1 MKGARA
7 AFCHLADGQQVLP
20 QPDTRAVFELKVHS
34 FSSGRSICRPSR
46 DCRIFFRMCLK
57 HSQNVI
63 DPEPP
68 CTYGNASTEALSADP
83 SSISESAPMKVNV
96 SFKWPGSFSL
106 ILEAWITDSSGSKST
121 GDQDNLLSRVASL
134 GRQTV
139 GQQWSQQVHQD
150 NQSQLGF
157 SYRVVCINNYHG
169 EDCSSLCRP
178 RNDTF
183 GHYHCDADGRRH
195 CMEGWS
201 GQYCTDPIC
210 AGGCGEDRG
219 FCESPGRCKCHEGWE
234 GNRCDTCKRHP
245 GCLHGTCLQPWQCNC
260 KEGWGGL
267 YCDQDLNYCT
277 NHRPCQNRA
286 SCTNTGEGSYTCAC
300 RPGFSGMNCEVET
313 NECDSNPCRNGGSC
327 KDLLNGYS
335 CACPQGFYGTE
346 CQISAM
352 RCADGPCFNGGTC
365 QEADTGG
372 YSCRCPAG
380 FTGSN
385 CEKRMDRCSSSP
397 CANGAQC
404 RDLGSRLVC
413 RCRPGFTGPLC
424 ETNID
429 DCASNPCLNAG
440 TCTDGVGGFSC
451 TCTLGFSGKDCS
463 VRSSPCDFVPCSN
476 GGTCYAHFTGPVCRC
491 PPGFVGERCE
501 YSLSPPTARPPA
513 GGDSSPALIAAI
525 ALGLMTL
532 SLLLCAAVH
541 VLRQLRRGRKLAA
554 ISRSVKN
561 DLETVNNRNAVIGGG
576 GPNNGGVVGAPLGG
590 LKEREAFLLP
600 GGPCKVSNKDAA
612 LAEKSGDN
620 VSMFKNKMAD
630 CNLAKEERRL
640 EKNKFDPISQK
651 HDSSAIVPPLSL
663 AKDGLYH
670 PLFIIPEPT
679 EQSVFAT
686 EVQL

>member
-1 MKGARA
+1 FKQPQFGS
-7 AFCHLADGQQVLP
+7 LP
-20 QPDTRAVFELKVHS
+20 QTEHFRPETRAVFELKVHS

-178 RNDTF
+178 RF
-183 GHYHCDADGRRH
+183 R
-195 CMEGWS
+195 
-201 GQYCTDPIC
+201 
-210 AGGCGEDRG
+210 
-219 FCESPGRCKCHEGWE
+219 FCVVLLLTPAVLCSVS
-234 GNRCDTCKRHP
+234 
-245 GCLHGTCLQPWQCNC
+245 
-260 KEGWGGL
+260 
-267 YCDQDLNYCT
+267 DLNYCT

-335 CACPQGFYGTE
+335 CACPQGFYGTD

-491 PPGFVGERCE
+491 PPGFVGARCE

-541 VLRQLRRGRKLAA
+541 VLRQRVDAR
-554 ISRSVKN
+554 
-561 DLETVNNRNAVIGGG
+561 
-576 GPNNGGVVGAPLGG
+576 
-590 LKEREAFLLP
+590 LLP
-600 GGPCKVSNKDAA
+600 AA
-612 LAEKSGDN
+612 SHRARPPAVTESGLCL
-620 VSMFKNKMAD
+620 F
-630 CNLAKEERRL
+630 R
-640 EKNKFDPISQK
+640 ISQK
-651 HDSSAIVPPLSL
+651 HDPSAIVPPLSL

-686 EVQL
+686 EVRL